1 MCDDES
7 DYDWDAINEFWKTH
21 KIGAPHI
28 LINPETGEEIGTIY
42 DTPIEEEV
50 EEEIVVAGMEK
61 IEGETNF
68 DYLKR
73 TLKFDK
79 EFRKELEGFEN
90 SIKFPY
96 LDTNCFI
103 TWGNGYNLT
112 PGIKPFEYDEKLE
125 LKNLKKNRPYS
136 DKSMTRR
143 ATDAEIEEAHKDLCK
158 IRDEWVQGY
167 KEALKRG
174 ENPPK
179 ICNISANKVT
189 EKIKLR
195 YIEEDVNKEY
205 GKRVDSA
212 LNNIRDAIKS
222 YNSNVANKK
231 NYNIHSG
238 KKYKRLDNFENM
250 DIRVFL
256 AMMDIAYNSGIGGW
270 KNLFNAIAKK
280 DYKEAAK
287 ESHRDDKGGRDKN
300 TVRRNK
306 ITRDKFL
313 DLIKD

>member
-1 MCDDES
+1 M
-7 DYDWDAINEFWKTH
+7 
-21 KIGAPHI
+21 
-28 LINPETGEEIGTIY
+28 
-42 DTPIEEEV
+42 
-50 EEEIVVAGMEK
+50 
-61 IEGETNF
+61 
-68 DYLKR
+68 KR
-73 TLKFDK
+73 TLKFDE

-96 LDTNCFI
+96 LDTSCFI

-143 ATDAEIEEAHKDLCK
+143 ATDAEIEDAYKELCK
-158 IRDEWVQGY
+158 IRNEWLEKY
-167 KEALKRG
+167 EKAKRRG

-179 ICNISANKVT
+179 ICDIRADKVAD
-189 EKIKLR
+189 KIKLR
-195 YIEEDVNKEY
+195 YSDEDVHKEY
-205 GKRVDSA
+205 GKRVDSV
-212 LNNIRDAIKS
+212 LDNIRDAIKS

-231 NYNIHSG
+231 NHNIHSG

-270 KNLFNAIAKK
+270 KNLFNAIAKN